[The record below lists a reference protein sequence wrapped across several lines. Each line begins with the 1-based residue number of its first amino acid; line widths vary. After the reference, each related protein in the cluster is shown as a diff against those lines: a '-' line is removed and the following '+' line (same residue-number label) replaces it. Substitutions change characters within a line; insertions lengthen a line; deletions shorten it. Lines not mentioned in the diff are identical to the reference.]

1 MRGFLSML
9 KNMNRPA
16 GILMAIGLLLPLILA
31 LIGLILKDLAPQG
44 DFIQMSIWSKGCF
57 DTIPAVWLSCFFSAF
72 VVDLVMKQEL
82 GVSHD
87 DTKK

>member
-1 MRGFLSML
+1 MRRFLSML

-16 GILMAIGLLLPLILA
+16 GVLMAIGLLLPLVLA
-31 LIGLILKDLAPQG
+31 LIGLILKSFALQG

-57 DTIPAVWLSCFFSAF
+57 DTIPAGWLSCFFSAF

-82 GVSHD
+82 GVPHD

>member
-1 MRGFLSML
+1 MRSFLSML

-16 GILMAIGLLLPLILA
+16 GILMAIGLLLPLVLA
-31 LIGLILKDLAPQG
+31 LTGLILEDFALQG
-44 DFIQMSIWSKGCF
+44 DFIRMSIWSKGCF

-82 GVSHD
+82 GVPHD